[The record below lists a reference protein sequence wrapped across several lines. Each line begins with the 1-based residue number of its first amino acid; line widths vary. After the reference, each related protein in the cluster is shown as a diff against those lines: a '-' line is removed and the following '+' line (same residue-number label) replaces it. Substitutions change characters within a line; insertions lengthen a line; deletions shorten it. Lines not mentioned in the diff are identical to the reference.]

1 MRATYTD
8 YARML
13 ALEELD
19 AVSVVTPDFAHT
31 DAVVAAVSS
40 GRAVLVEKPLATTLA
55 DCDRIGEALR
65 GHPVPFMVDFHNR
78 WSPGVVRMHDA
89 VAAGELGAV
98 QSAFCRLSDTLFVPT
113 KMLPWAGRSSVL
125 WFLASH
131 CVDTLRW
138 VLGDEVATVYSVSSS
153 RVLEGMGIGTPDFY
167 LTTLEFRGG
176 ARVLLENSW
185 ILPES
190 STTLV
195 EFKLDVVGERGA
207 FHFDGS
213 PHQLVQVGPQRP
225 EGVDTFI
232 APRVHGRMMG
242 FATESIRHFVDC
254 LAARP
259 PADGGLR
266 GRPGGHAR
274 DPGHRGIRAHGPAGG
289 ARLRLLHHYDTT
301 STTKAKRQH
310 ARGRLLS
317 TSDFDFL
324 LQPSSYVVLVVSSW
338 LSSRLRPA
346 EGRDGVVEHGPR
358 RDDEHERADP
368 VHITARKDPCGSPH
382 QSGPEISTRAPA
394 PCTKALSLPV

>member
-1 MRATYTD
+1 MARIRFGVIGLGTWGRAHLEVYSSHPSAELRAVCDLNPERLRQAADAYGVRATYTD

-31 DAVVAAVSS
+31 DAVVAAVSA
-40 GRAVLVEKPLATTLA
+40 GRAVLVEKPLATTLEE
-55 DCDRIGEALR
+55 CDRIGDALR
-65 GHPVPFMVDFHNR
+65 GHAVPFMVDFHNR

-138 VLGDEVATVYSVSSS
+138 VLGDEVATVYSVSAS
-153 RVLEGMGIGTPDFY
+153 RVLKGMGIGTPDFY

-185 ILPES
+185 ILPEA

-195 EFKLDVVGERGA
+195 EFKLDVVGERGS

-232 APRVHGRMMG
+232 SPRVHGRMMG
-242 FATESIRHFVDC
+242 FATESIRHFVES
-254 LAARP
+254 LAAGHRP
-259 PADGGLR
+259 MVGYEDGREATRVILAIEQSAR
-266 GRPGGHAR
+266 EGRPVE
-274 DPGHRGIRAHGPAGG
+274 
-289 ARLRLLHHYDTT
+289 L
-301 STTKAKRQH
+301 QH
-310 ARGRLLS
+310 L
-317 TSDFDFL
+317 
-324 LQPSSYVVLVVSSW
+324 
-338 LSSRLRPA
+338 
-346 EGRDGVVEHGPR
+346 
-358 RDDEHERADP
+358 
-368 VHITARKDPCGSPH
+368 
-382 QSGPEISTRAPA
+382 
-394 PCTKALSLPV
+394 